1 MRPLEEI
8 MKWGDNETWLDYLDR
23 IVIESQHLWARRV
36 MTPDGLIPVE
46 EAKQLESGRYVKR

>member
-1 MRPLEEI
+1 